1 MRVRLC
7 GICGNP
13 ADLANGNQAFCDS
26 CWTTTVVAA
35 WTPCRVC
42 GQMFWIYRSLNG
54 HMNKHRDVNQAG
66 LGYSTP
72 PPFTRLPGR

>member
-1 MRVRLC
+1 
-7 GICGNP
+7 
-13 ADLANGNQAFCDS
+13 
-26 CWTTTVVAA
+26 
-35 WTPCRVC
+35 
-42 GQMFWIYRSLNG
+42 MFWIYRSLNG